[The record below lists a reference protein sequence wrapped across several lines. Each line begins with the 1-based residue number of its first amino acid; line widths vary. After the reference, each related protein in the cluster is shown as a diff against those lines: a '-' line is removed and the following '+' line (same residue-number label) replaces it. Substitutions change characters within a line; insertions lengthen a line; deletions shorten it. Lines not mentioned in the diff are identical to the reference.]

1 MFDQKYVSCQSSSQF
16 RSDIKRR
23 SLFSSFP
30 SSSTSLS
37 SSLLKA
43 GTCALVLATSQV
55 QAFEFKVG
63 EFDAFFDTVF
73 SASTAMRT
81 ESAKHHG
88 AADPSGNWS
97 IFNDAGD
104 IYSSPLSL
112 LTDAG
117 IGNGDF
123 GLFTRFS
130 YRYDY
135 TIRSKDCSNC
145 ERSNLWPY
153 APPAFNQG
161 VPEQQLVDGIADQA
175 QNQAGKKFTLYDLFV
190 YGNFRVLDRP
200 LNVRV
205 GKQVVSWGE
214 SNIMG
219 GGISQMQNPTDLSKA
234 TTPGTE
240 IKETLLPQ
248 ETAYFNLGI
257 TDNISLEA
265 YYTWN
270 WRNSVFVPVG
280 TLFSPFDFL
289 GEGYN
294 PDLFV
299 RGIEFSGRDE
309 PNSGGQWGVNM
320 HFIIESL
327 NFADLGFYY
336 VRSHAYTPYI
346 GLNEDYNPRPDPA
359 RPGHDTLAGYE
370 WKYAEDQ
377 NTYGVSLNG
386 EALFGASFAMELNL
400 KQNFFDTRE
409 CRNLFGISAVEVP
422 DLTENVAPFSN
433 VGQAFG
439 PSLDFDPT
447 TEYANIIDG
456 CDINASDVYT
466 YLLNFTRSGGT
477 DLLGADTLNL
487 VFDASA
493 VWITELEHGDKTDRL
508 DLRPNQWG
516 TTVDPGVFEGVDAL
530 DRPITDFS
538 WGYAAVAGLVYNNV
552 FMNVNVAPTVIF
564 VHGVEGY
571 TPVNAGSL
579 VENQRTLI
587 AKLGFTYL
595 TSSLDLQY
603 VTWLGT
609 AGTNDDRDNV
619 SIVFKTSF

>member
-1 MFDQKYVSCQSSSQF
+1 MSDQKYFRFISSSTP
-16 RSDIKRR
+16 DIKRR
-23 SLFSSFP
+23 SLSSVLP
-30 SSSTSLS
+30 SSIAALG
-37 SSLLKA
+37 SSLLRA
-43 GTCALVLATSQV
+43 GACALVLAGSQA

-88 AADPSGNWS
+88 TADPSGQWS
-97 IFNDAGD
+97 VFNDAGD

-135 TIRSKDCSNC
+135 TIRSKDCTNC
-145 ERSNLWPY
+145 ERSNLWPL
-153 APPAFNQG
+153 APAAFNQG
-161 VPEQQLVDGIADQA
+161 VPEQQLVDGISDDA

-200 LNVRV
+200 VNVRV

-219 GGISQMQNPTDLSKA
+219 GGISQMQNPTDLGKA

-240 IKETLLPQ
+240 VKETLMPQ
-248 ETAYFNLGI
+248 ETAFFNLGI
-257 TDNISLEA
+257 TENISLEA

-299 RGIEFSGRDE
+299 RGIEFAGRDE
-309 PNSGGQWGVNM
+309 PSGGQWGVNM
-320 HFIIESL
+320 HFILESL

-336 VRSHAYTPYI
+336 VRSHAYTGYI
-346 GLNEDYNPRPDPA
+346 GLDEDYVPRPDPA
-359 RPGHDTLAGYE
+359 RPGRDTLAGYE
-370 WKYAEDQ
+370 WKYGEDQ
-377 NTYGVSLNG
+377 NTYGISLNG

-400 KQNFFDTRE
+400 KQNFYDTRE

-422 DLTENVAPFSN
+422 DLGGLQ

-439 PSLDFDPT
+439 PSLDFDPST
-447 TEYANIIDG
+447 VYANTIDG

-508 DLRPNQWG
+508 DLKPDQFG
-516 TTVDPGVFEGVDAL
+516 TTVDPGIFEGVDAL

-552 FMNVNVAPTVIF
+552 FANVNVAPTLIF
-564 VHGVEGY
+564 VHHVEGY

-579 VENQRTLI
+579 LENQRTVI
-587 AKLGFTYL
+587 AKVGFSRL
-595 TSSLDLQY
+595 SSSLDLQY

>member
-1 MFDQKYVSCQSSSQF
+1 MSDQQYFRFNTSSTP
-16 RSDIKRR
+16 DIKRR
-23 SLFSSFP
+23 SLSSVLP
-30 SSSTSLS
+30 SSLTAMG
-37 SSLLKA
+37 SSLLRA
-43 GTCALVLATSQV
+43 GACALVLASSQA

-88 AADPSGNWS
+88 TADPTGNWTV
-97 IFNDAGD
+97 FNDAGD

-135 TIRSKDCSNC
+135 TIRSKDCTNC
-145 ERSNLWPY
+145 ERSNLWPL
-153 APPAFNQG
+153 APAGFNG
-161 VPEQQLVDGIADQA
+161 VGTPEQQLVDGIDDQA
-175 QNQAGKKFTLYDLFV
+175 QNLAGKKFTLYDLFV

-200 LNVRV
+200 VNVRV

-219 GGISQMQNPTDLSKA
+219 GGISQMQNPSDLSKA

-240 IKETLLPQ
+240 VKETLMPQ

-280 TLFSPFDFL
+280 TFFSPFDFL

-299 RGIEFSGRDE
+299 RGIEYTGSNE
-309 PNSGGQWGVNM
+309 PSGGQWGVNM
-320 HFIIESL
+320 HFILESL

-336 VRSHAYTPYI
+336 VRSHAYTGYI
-346 GLNEDYNPRPDPA
+346 GLNEDYTPRNDPA
-359 RPGHDTLAGYE
+359 RDNEMTLGGYE
-370 WKYAEDQ
+370 WKYGEDQ
-377 NTYGVSLNG
+377 NTYGISLNG
-386 EALFGASFAMELNL
+386 EALFGASFAMEFNL
-400 KQNFFDTRE
+400 KQNFYDTRE
-409 CRNLFGISAVEVP
+409 CRNLFGISGVDVP
-422 DLTENVAPFSN
+422 DIGAR
-433 VGQAFG
+433 VGDAFG
-439 PSLDFDPT
+439 AQLGFDPAT
-447 TEYANIIDG
+447 PYGPVIDG

-493 VWITELEHGDKTDRL
+493 VWITELEHGDKTDRRNL
-508 DLRPNQWG
+508 TPNKFG
-516 TTVDPGVFEGVDAL
+516 TTVDPGIFEGVDAL

-552 FMNVNVAPTVIF
+552 FANVNIAPTLIF
-564 VHGVEGY
+564 VHHVEGY

-579 VENQRTLI
+579 VENQRTVI
-587 AKLGFTYL
+587 AKVGFSYL
-595 TSSLDLQY
+595 SSSLDLQY

>member
-1 MFDQKYVSCQSSSQF
+1 MQDHNYLNVISSSKL
-16 RSDIKRR
+16 DLKKR
-23 SLFSSFP
+23 SLRSSV
-30 SSSTSLS
+30 STSVANLGTS
-37 SSLLKA
+37 VLKLGA
-43 GTCALVLATSQV
+43 CALALTASQA

-63 EFDAFFDTVF
+63 EFDAFVDTVF

-88 AADPSGNWS
+88 AADPTGQWS
-97 IFNDAGD
+97 VFNDAGD

-123 GLFTRFS
+123 GIFTRFS

-135 TIRSKDCSNC
+135 TIRSKNCTTC
-145 ERSNLWPY
+145 ERSNLWPL
-153 APPAFNQG
+153 APAAFNQG
-161 VPEQQLVDGIADQA
+161 VPEQQLVDGIGKAA

-200 LNVRV
+200 VNVRV

-280 TLFSPFDFL
+280 TFFSPFDFL

-299 RGIEFSGRDE
+299 RGIEFVGRDE
-309 PNSGGQWGVNM
+309 PSGGQWGVNM
-320 HFIIESL
+320 HFILESL
-327 NFADLGFYY
+327 NFADLGLYY
-336 VRSHAYTPYI
+336 VHSHAYTPYI
-346 GLNEDYNPRPDPA
+346 GLREDYTPRPDPA
-359 RPGHDTLAGYE
+359 RPGQDTLAGYE
-370 WKYAEDQ
+370 WKYGEDQ
-377 NTYGVSLNG
+377 NTYGISLNG

-409 CRNLFGISAVEVP
+409 CRNLFGISAVQVP
-422 DLTENVAPFSN
+422 DLGGLQ

-439 PSLDFDPT
+439 PSLDFDSST
-447 TEYANIIDG
+447 VYGDVIDG

-466 YLLNFTRSGGT
+466 YLVNFTRSGGT
-477 DLLGADTLNL
+477 NFLGADTLNL

-508 DLRPNQWG
+508 DLRPNQFG
-516 TTVDPGVFEGVDAL
+516 TTVDPGIFEGVDAL

-538 WGYAAVAGLVYNNV
+538 WGYAAVAGLVYNDV
-552 FMNVNVAPTVIF
+552 FANVNVAPTLIF

-571 TPVNAGSL
+571 TPVSAGSL

-587 AKLGFTYL
+587 AKVGFTYL

-609 AGTNDDRDNV
+609 AGTNDDHDNV

>member
-1 MFDQKYVSCQSSSQF
+1 
-16 RSDIKRR
+16 
-23 SLFSSFP
+23 
-30 SSSTSLS
+30 
-37 SSLLKA
+37 
-43 GTCALVLATSQV
+43 VLAASQT
-55 QAFEFKVG
+55 QAFEFKIG
-63 EFDAFFDTVF
+63 EFDAFVDTVF

-88 AADPSGNWS
+88 AADPSGNWTV
-97 IFNDAGD
+97 FNDAGD

-117 IGNGDF
+117 ISNGNF
-123 GLFTRFS
+123 GMFTRFS

-135 TIRSKDCSNC
+135 TIRSKDCTNC
-145 ERSNLWPY
+145 ERSNLWPW

-161 VPEQQLVDGIADQA
+161 LPEQQLVDGISDDA
-175 QNQAGKKFTLYDLFV
+175 QNLVGKKFTLYDLFV

-219 GGISQMQNPTDLSKA
+219 GGISQMQNPTDMGKA

-240 IKETLLPQ
+240 VKETLLPQ

-257 TDNISLEA
+257 SENVSLEA

-270 WRNSVFVPVG
+270 WRNSIFVPAG

-299 RGIEFSGRDE
+299 RGIEFAGRDE
-309 PNSGGQWGVNM
+309 PSGGQWGVNM
-320 HFIIESL
+320 HFILESL
-327 NFADLGFYY
+327 NFADLGIYY

-346 GLNEDYNPRPDPA
+346 GLDEDYVPRPDPA

-370 WKYAEDQ
+370 WKYGEDQ
-377 NTYGVSLNG
+377 DTYGVSLNG
-386 EALFGASFAMELNL
+386 ETLFGASFAMELNL

-409 CRNLFGISAVEVP
+409 CRNLFGISGVSVP
-422 DLTENVAPFSN
+422 DLGGLQ
-433 VGQAFG
+433 VGQVFG

-447 TEYANIIDG
+447 AEYANTIDG

-466 YLLNFTRSGGT
+466 YLLNFTYSGGT
-477 DLLGADTLNL
+477 DFLGADTINL
-487 VFDASA
+487 VFDGSA

-508 DLRPNQWG
+508 DIQPDQFG
-516 TTVDPGVFEGVDAL
+516 TTVDPGIFEGVDGL

-538 WGYAAVAGLVYNNV
+538 WGYAAVAGLVYNNA
-552 FMNVNVAPTVIF
+552 FANVNVSPTIIF
-564 VHGVEGY
+564 VHHVEGY
-571 TPVNAGSL
+571 TPVSAGSL
-579 VENQRTLI
+579 VENQRSI
-587 AKLGFTYL
+587 VAKVGFTYL
-595 TSSLDLQY
+595 SSSLDLQY

-609 AGTNDDRDNV
+609 AGVNDDRDNV

>member
-1 MFDQKYVSCQSSSQF
+1 MFDKNYISSNLSSTSCIKQRSILSTLQSSV
-16 RSDIKRR
+16 
-23 SLFSSFP
+23 
-30 SSSTSLS
+30 TSLS
-37 SSLLKA
+37 STLLKA
-43 GTCALVLATSQV
+43 GACVFALTASQV

-63 EFDAFFDTVF
+63 EYDAFVDTVF

-88 AADPSGNWS
+88 AADPTGQWS
-97 IFNDAGD
+97 VFNDAGD

-145 ERSNLWPY
+145 ERSNLWPN
-153 APPAFNQG
+153 APSAFNQG
-161 VPEQQLVDGIADQA
+161 VPEQQLVDGIDDQA
-175 QNQAGKKFTLYDLFV
+175 QNLAGKKFTLYDLFV
-190 YGNFRVLDRP
+190 YGNFRLLDHP

-205 GKQVVSWGE
+205 GKQVISWGE

-219 GGISQMQNPTDLSKA
+219 GGISQMQNPTDMSKA

-240 IKETLLPQ
+240 VKETLLPQ

-265 YYTWN
+265 YYTWK
-270 WRNSVFVPVG
+270 WRKSIFVPAG
-280 TLFSPFDFL
+280 TFFSPFDFL

-299 RGIEFSGRDE
+299 RGIEYTGSDE
-309 PNSGGQWGVNM
+309 PDQGGQWGINM
-320 HFIIESL
+320 HFILESL
-327 NFADLGFYY
+327 NFADLGIYY
-336 VRSHAYTPYI
+336 VRSHAHTAYI
-346 GLNEDYNPRPDPA
+346 GLDENYTVRPDPA
-359 RPGHDTLAGYE
+359 RPGESTLAGYE
-370 WKYAEDQ
+370 WKYGEDQ
-377 NTYGVSLNG
+377 NTYGISLNG

-409 CRNLFGISAVEVP
+409 CRNLFGISAVGVP
-422 DLTENVAPFSN
+422 DLTGGATPYTQ

-447 TEYANIIDG
+447 TTYANVIDG

-508 DLRPNQWG
+508 DLRPDKWG
-516 TTVDPGVFEGVDAL
+516 TTVDPGIFEGVDAL

-538 WGYAAVAGLVYNNV
+538 WGYAAVAGLVYNNA
-552 FMNVNVAPTVIF
+552 FMNVNVAPTLIF
-564 VHGVEGY
+564 VHNVEGY

-587 AKLGFTYL
+587 AKVGFTYL
-595 TSSLDLQY
+595 RSSLDLQY

-609 AGTNDDRDNV
+609 AGTNDDHDNV

>member
-1 MFDQKYVSCQSSSQF
+1 MSDQQYVSSNPSSTPEL
-16 RSDIKRR
+16 KRR
-23 SLFSSFP
+23 S
-30 SSSTSLS
+30 SLS
-37 SSLLKA
+37 SLTSSLRSSLFKA
-43 GTCALVLATSQV
+43 GACALALTASQA

-63 EFDAFFDTVF
+63 EFDGFVDTVF

-88 AADPSGNWS
+88 TADPSGQWS

-135 TIRSKDCSNC
+135 TIRSKDCTNC
-145 ERSNLWPY
+145 ERSNLWPL
-153 APPAFNQG
+153 APAAFNQG
-161 VPEQQLVDGIADQA
+161 VPEQQLVDGISEGA

-219 GGISQMQNPTDLSKA
+219 GGISQMQNPSDMSKA

-280 TLFSPFDFL
+280 TFFSPFDFL

-299 RGIEFSGRDE
+299 RGIEFAGRDE
-309 PNSGGQWGVNM
+309 PSGGQWGVNM
-320 HFIIESL
+320 HFILESL

-336 VRSHAYTPYI
+336 VRSHAYTGYI
-346 GLNEDYNPRPDPA
+346 GLNEDYVTRPDPA
-359 RPGHDTLAGYE
+359 RPGRDTLAGYE
-370 WKYAEDQ
+370 WKYGEDQ
-377 NTYGVSLNG
+377 DTYGISLNG
-386 EALFGASFAMELNL
+386 EALFGASFAMEFNL

-409 CRNLFGISAVEVP
+409 CRNLFGISAVGVP
-422 DLTENVAPFSN
+422 DLGGLQ

-439 PSLDFDPT
+439 PSLDFDPST
-447 TEYANIIDG
+447 VYANTIDG

-466 YLLNFTRSGGT
+466 YLLNFTYSGGT
-477 DLLGADTLNL
+477 DFLGADTINL
-487 VFDASA
+487 VFDGSA
-493 VWITELEHGDKTDRL
+493 VWITELEHGDKTDRI
-508 DLRPNQWG
+508 DLRPDQFG
-516 TTVDPGVFEGVDAL
+516 TTVDPGIFEGVDGL

-552 FMNVNVAPTVIF
+552 FMNVNVAPTLIF
-564 VHGVEGY
+564 VHNVEGY

-579 VENQRTLI
+579 VENQRTVI
-587 AKLGFTYL
+587 AKVGFTYL
-595 TSSLDLQY
+595 SSSLDLQY

-609 AGTNDDRDNV
+609 AGTNDDHDNV

>member
-1 MFDQKYVSCQSSSQF
+1 M
-16 RSDIKRR
+16 
-23 SLFSSFP
+23 
-30 SSSTSLS
+30 
-37 SSLLKA
+37 
-43 GTCALVLATSQV
+43 
-55 QAFEFKVG
+55 G
-63 EFDAFFDTVF
+63 ELDGFVDTVF

-97 IFNDAGD
+97 VFNDAGD

-135 TIRSKDCSNC
+135 TIRSKDCTNC
-145 ERSNLWPY
+145 QRSNLWPW
-153 APPAFNQG
+153 APAAFNQG
-161 VPEQQLVDGIADQA
+161 QPEQQLVDGISDDA
-175 QNQAGKKFTLYDLFV
+175 QNLAGKKFTLYDLFV

-200 LNVRV
+200 VNVRV

-240 IKETLLPQ
+240 VKETLMPQ
-248 ETAYFNLGI
+248 ETAFFNLGI
-257 TDNISLEA
+257 SENVSLEA

-270 WRNSVFVPVG
+270 WRNSIFVPAG

-299 RGIEFSGRDE
+299 RGIEFAGRDE
-309 PNSGGQWGVNM
+309 PSGGQWGVNM
-320 HFIIESL
+320 HFILESL

-336 VRSHAYTPYI
+336 VRSHAYTGYI
-346 GLNEDYNPRPDPA
+346 GLDEDYVTRPDPA
-359 RPGHDTLAGYE
+359 RPGRDTLAGYE
-370 WKYAEDQ
+370 WKYGEDQ
-377 NTYGVSLNG
+377 NTYGISLNG

-400 KQNFFDTRE
+400 KQNFYDTRE
-409 CRNLFGISAVEVP
+409 CRNLFGISAVGVP
-422 DLTENVAPFSN
+422 DLGGLQ

-439 PSLDFDPT
+439 PSLDFDPS
-447 TEYANIIDG
+447 TEYANTIDG

-466 YLLNFTRSGGT
+466 YLLNFTYSGGT
-477 DLLGADTLNL
+477 DFLGADTINF
-487 VFDASA
+487 VFDGSA

-508 DLRPNQWG
+508 DLKPDQFG
-516 TTVDPGVFEGVDAL
+516 TTVDPGIFEGVDGL

-552 FMNVNVAPTVIF
+552 FANVNVAPTLIF
-564 VHGVEGY
+564 VHHVEGY

-579 VENQRTLI
+579 VENQRTVI

>member
-1 MFDQKYVSCQSSSQF
+1 MSDQQYVSSNPSSTPEL
-16 RSDIKRR
+16 KRR
-23 SLFSSFP
+23 S
-30 SSSTSLS
+30 SLS
-37 SSLLKA
+37 SLTSSLRSSLFKA
-43 GTCALVLATSQV
+43 GACALALTASQA

-63 EFDAFFDTVF
+63 EFDAFVDTVF

-88 AADPSGNWS
+88 AADPTGQWS
-97 IFNDAGD
+97 VFNDAGD

-135 TIRSKDCSNC
+135 TIRSKDCTNC
-145 ERSNLWPY
+145 ERSNLWPL
-153 APPAFNQG
+153 APAAFNQG
-161 VPEQQLVDGIADQA
+161 VPEQQLVDGISEGA

-219 GGISQMQNPTDLSKA
+219 GGISQMQNPSDMSKA

-280 TLFSPFDFL
+280 TFFSPFDFL

-299 RGIEFSGRDE
+299 RGIEFAGRDE
-309 PNSGGQWGVNM
+309 PSGGQWGVNM
-320 HFIIESL
+320 HFILESL

-336 VRSHAYTPYI
+336 VRSHAYTGYI
-346 GLNEDYNPRPDPA
+346 GLNEDYVTRPDPA
-359 RPGHDTLAGYE
+359 RPGRDTLAGYE
-370 WKYAEDQ
+370 WKYGEDQ
-377 NTYGVSLNG
+377 DTYGISLNG
-386 EALFGASFAMELNL
+386 EALFGASFAMEFNL

-409 CRNLFGISAVEVP
+409 CRNLFGISAVGVP
-422 DLTENVAPFSN
+422 DLGGLQ

-439 PSLDFDPT
+439 PSLDFDPST
-447 TEYANIIDG
+447 VYANTIDG

-466 YLLNFTRSGGT
+466 YLLNFTYSGGT
-477 DLLGADTLNL
+477 DFLGADTINL
-487 VFDASA
+487 VFDGSA
-493 VWITELEHGDKTDRL
+493 VWITELEHGDNTDRI
-508 DLRPNQWG
+508 DLRPNQFG
-516 TTVDPGVFEGVDAL
+516 TTVDPGIFEGVDGL

-552 FMNVNVAPTVIF
+552 FMNVNVAPTLIF
-564 VHGVEGY
+564 VHNVEGY

-579 VENQRTLI
+579 VENQRTVI
-587 AKLGFTYL
+587 AKVGFTYL
-595 TSSLDLQY
+595 SSSLDLQY

-609 AGTNDDRDNV
+609 AGTNDDHDNV

>member
-1 MFDQKYVSCQSSSQF
+1 MSDLFSSLVSSSTPEK
-16 RSDIKRR
+16 KRR
-23 SLFSSFP
+23 SFLP
-30 SSSTSLS
+30 SG

-43 GTCALVLATSQV
+43 GACAATLVAAQT

-63 EFDAFFDTVF
+63 ELDAFVDTIF
-73 SASTAMRT
+73 SASAAMRT
-81 ESAKHHG
+81 ESAKNHG
-88 AADPSGNWS
+88 TADPSGEWS

-104 IYSSPLSL
+104 VYSSPLSL

-123 GLFTRFS
+123 GVFTRFS
-130 YRYDY
+130 YLYDY
-135 TIRSKDCSNC
+135 TIMNKDCSNC
-145 ERSNLWPY
+145 ERSSLWPL
-153 APPAFNQG
+153 APAGFNQTRPG
-161 VPEQQLVDGIADQA
+161 DQPQRLVDGIADDA
-175 QNQAGKKFTLYDLFV
+175 QNLAGNKFTLYDLFV
-190 YGNFRVLDRP
+190 YGNFRIFDHP

-219 GGISQMQNPTDLSKA
+219 GGISQMQNPTDLGKA

-240 IKETLLPQ
+240 VKETLMPQ
-248 ETAYFNLGI
+248 ETAFFNLGI
-257 TDNISLEA
+257 TDQVSVEA
-265 YYTWN
+265 YYTWK

-299 RGIEFSGRDE
+299 RGIEFAGRDE
-309 PNSGGQWGVNM
+309 PDGGQWGVNM
-320 HFIIESL
+320 HFILESL
-327 NFADLGFYY
+327 NFADLGVYY
-336 VRSHAYTPYI
+336 VRSHAYTGYI
-346 GLNEDYNPRPDPA
+346 GLDEDYAPRLDPQRA
-359 RPGHDTLAGYE
+359 SGTYTLAGYE
-370 WKYAEDQ
+370 WKYGEDQ
-377 NTYGVSLNG
+377 NTYGISLNG
-386 EALFGASFAMELNL
+386 EALLGASFAMELNL

-409 CRNLFGISAVEVP
+409 CRNLYGISAVRVP
-422 DLTENVAPFSN
+422 DIGGLQ

-447 TEYANIIDG
+447 TVYANTIDG

-466 YLLNFTRSGGT
+466 YLLNITWSGGT
-477 DLLGADTLNL
+477 NLLGADTLNL
-487 VFDASA
+487 VFDSSA

-508 DLRPNQWG
+508 DLRPNAFG
-516 TTVDPGVFEGVDAL
+516 TVVDPGIFEGVDGL

-552 FMNVNVAPTVIF
+552 FANVNVAPTLIF
-564 VHGVEGY
+564 VHNVEGY

-579 VENQRTLI
+579 VENQRTVI
-587 AKLGFTYL
+587 AKLGFTRL
-595 TSSLDLQY
+595 SSSVDLQY

-609 AGTNDDRDNV
+609 AGVNDDRDNL
-619 SIVFKTSF
+619 SIVFKTNF

>member
-1 MFDQKYVSCQSSSQF
+1 LSDQEYFRLSSS
-16 RSDIKRR
+16 STPDIKRR
-23 SLFSSFP
+23 SSSSVFSSI
-30 SSSTSLS
+30 TTLG
-37 SSLLKA
+37 SSLLRA
-43 GTCALVLATSQV
+43 GGCALVLASSQ
-55 QAFEFKVG
+55 AHSFEFKVG
-63 EFDAFFDTVF
+63 ELDAFVDTVF

-88 AADPSGNWS
+88 TADPSGNWS
-97 IFNDAGD
+97 VFNDAGD

-135 TIRSKDCSNC
+135 TIRSKDCTNC
-145 ERSNLWPY
+145 ERSNLWPW
-153 APPAFNQG
+153 APAAFNQG
-161 VPEQQLVDGIADQA
+161 LPEQQLVDGISDDA
-175 QNQAGKKFTLYDLFV
+175 QNLAGKKFTLYDLFV

-200 LNVRV
+200 VNVRV

-240 IKETLLPQ
+240 VKETLMPQ

-257 TDNISLEA
+257 SENVSLEA

-270 WRNSVFVPVG
+270 WRNSIFVPVG

-299 RGIEFSGRDE
+299 RGIEFAGRDE
-309 PNSGGQWGVNM
+309 PSGGQWGINM
-320 HFIIESL
+320 HFILESL

-336 VRSHAYTPYI
+336 VRSHAYTGYI
-346 GLNEDYNPRPDPA
+346 GLDEDYVTRPDPA
-359 RPGHDTLAGYE
+359 RPGSDTLAGYE
-370 WKYAEDQ
+370 WKYGEDQ
-377 NTYGVSLNG
+377 NTYGISLNG
-386 EALFGASFAMELNL
+386 ETLFGASFAMELNL
-400 KQNFFDTRE
+400 KQNFYDTRE
-409 CRNLFGISAVEVP
+409 CRNLFGISAVGVP
-422 DLTENVAPFSN
+422 DLGGIQ

-439 PSLDFDPT
+439 PSLDFDPST
-447 TEYANIIDG
+447 VYANTIEG

-508 DLRPNQWG
+508 DIRPDQFG
-516 TTVDPGVFEGVDAL
+516 TTVDPGIFEGVDGL

-552 FMNVNVAPTVIF
+552 FANVNVAPTLIF
-564 VHGVEGY
+564 VHHVEGY

-579 VENQRTLI
+579 VENQRTVI

-595 TSSLDLQY
+595 RSSLDLQY

>member
-1 MFDQKYVSCQSSSQF
+1 MSDQQYVSSNQSSTPEL
-16 RSDIKRR
+16 KRR
-23 SLFSSFP
+23 S
-30 SSSTSLS
+30 TLS
-37 SSLLKA
+37 SVFKGGA
-43 GTCALVLATSQV
+43 CALALTASQA

-88 AADPSGNWS
+88 TADPTGNWT

-135 TIRSKDCSNC
+135 TIRSKDCTNC
-145 ERSNLWPY
+145 ERSNLWPL
-153 APPAFNQG
+153 APAGFNG
-161 VPEQQLVDGIADQA
+161 IGTPDQQLVDGIDDQA
-175 QNQAGKKFTLYDLFV
+175 QNLAGKKLTLYDLFV
-190 YGNFRVLDRP
+190 YGNFRVLDHP

-219 GGISQMQNPTDLSKA
+219 GGISQMQNPKDLSKA

-240 IKETLLPQ
+240 VKETLMPQ

-280 TLFSPFDFL
+280 TFFSPFDFL

-299 RGIEFSGRDE
+299 RGIEYTGSDE
-309 PNSGGQWGVNM
+309 PSGGQWGVNM
-320 HFIIESL
+320 HFILESL

-336 VRSHAYTPYI
+336 VRSHAYTGYI
-346 GLNEDYNPRPDPA
+346 GLDEDYIPRNDPA
-359 RPGHDTLAGYE
+359 RDNAMTLAGYE
-370 WKYAEDQ
+370 WKYGEDQ
-377 NTYGVSLNG
+377 NTYGISLNG
-386 EALFGASFAMELNL
+386 EALFGASFAMEFNL

-409 CRNLFGISAVEVP
+409 CRNLFGISGVEVA
-422 DLTENVAPFSN
+422 DLGDMQ
-433 VGQAFG
+433 VGEAFG
-439 PSLDFDPT
+439 PKLDFDPT
-447 TEYANIIDG
+447 TSYAPIIEG

-477 DLLGADTLNL
+477 DFLGADKLNM

-493 VWITELEHGDKTDRL
+493 VWITELEHGDKTDRQNL
-508 DLRPNQWG
+508 KPNAFG
-516 TTVDPGVFEGVDAL
+516 TTVDPGIFEGVDAL

-538 WGYAAVAGLVYNNV
+538 WGYAAVVGLVYNNV
-552 FMNVNVAPTVIF
+552 FANVNVAPTLIF
-564 VHGVEGY
+564 VHNVEGY

-579 VENQRTLI
+579 VENQRTVI
-587 AKLGFTYL
+587 AKLGFSYL
-595 TSSLDLQY
+595 SSSLDLQY